1 METIADEKNYDGSVV
16 INTELDNSGFEKGS
30 DKLLSALKDLTGAV
44 DNLGDNMMS
53 SFERLTPLLQ
63 EIGKNTSQ
71 IYKSMTSGSDAAVS
85 ANEKIAESFQD
96 VSQAAQ
102 GVATDIGKENIP
114 RELSAAEKAA
124 SSLSG
129 QIDRLAEQAKGGF
142 KTDAQ
147 LSKFSS
153 QVDAVKAKI
162 SELRAQMSEAGEKQL
177 ATPDYAWMQ
186 ETLDKANES
195 LNKLLER
202 QIKMDSL
209 GVKESSQ
216 AYKSLAYD
224 IEQAKAQ
231 IADLEG
237 TMQSMREDGTAFI
250 SVGDTDQFRQASA
263 AIDELAAKANA
274 LPQKGSGLQ
283 KFGSILKSIGS
294 TALKVAGN
302 IAKITFTGIKKGLSG
317 LASATK
323 AVASGAKT
331 ALGHMLKLGKGT
343 SSAGV
348 SAKGLTKQLLS
359 LKTMLLTRV
368 KSALISSLVDNIK
381 SGIAGL
387 SQFSSS
393 FNGAMSR
400 IKNSMGELAA
410 KAATLPQKAT
420 GLQKFSEIMKK
431 IGAEA
436 VKLPGKLAKITF
448 AGIGKGLSGLAG
460 GIKAV
465 AAGAKNALGNLTKLG
480 KGTSGAGVSA
490 KGLTRQLLSLKTM
503 LLTRVKSAL
512 ISSLVDNIKNGITGL
527 AQFSSSFNGA
537 MSRVKNSMGELGANI
552 SVTLAGAIEKIEPII
567 TSIVDSLSDAVVKVN
582 ALFASLSGQS
592 SMTVAKKQTDSY
604 ADSLDGATKS
614 AKKLNAQVYG
624 FDKLNKRSSNSSSS
638 SSSGAG
644 KFGTEDVSAA
654 VPSGTLDF
662 IQKIKDMISG
672 SDWNGLGEI
681 VADGLNSVIASV
693 DGWVETIR
701 QKGVVWT
708 GIVAG
713 VLNGLLSG
721 FDWKSAGKTIGDG
734 LNAVAE
740 IINTGLTAF
749 DFRGLGDGVGNALN
763 GLFDSVNWSLL
774 GTTFANKWNTL
785 ISLIFGIISSVDWT
799 KASSSAADF
808 INGYFSGIDWSGLGM
823 TIGAGINGLV
833 ELIFG
838 TLAGVDW
845 VLLGESVASG
855 VMSIWNTIDWA
866 NAGKLVSDG
875 VIGILDGI
883 SAAIESI
890 DWQKLGSDVAT
901 FVGNID
907 WSGVFTSL
915 SHGIGAAFGGLT
927 GFLWGLIKDAWE
939 DTKKYFKPYFE
950 EYGDNII
957 GGLWAGICDAFSNA
971 GQWIY
976 DNIFT
981 PFMDGFKKAF
991 GIHSPSTEM
1000 ATMGGYLVEGLKNGI
1015 TNGWKTLK
1023 SRAAT
1028 LWSDFKR
1035 DVSNKWASLKT
1046 TLKSTSWTDVGS
1058 NLVSGL
1064 KSGISSAWSGLKS
1077 TVSSLA
1083 EGLTSGLKNT
1093 FGIHSPSK
1101 VWEKIGKYLPA
1112 GLEVGIEGG
1121 EKSAVATV
1129 SNLAKSVNGAMTID
1143 IPSMSGIGSRLQA
1156 IAGMLSS
1163 SGGLQI
1169 PSVAAGTSVPYRL
1182 RTSTP
1187 AESGGASG
1195 LSESLK
1201 TLLGDQSEY
1210 SSEIIHLL
1218 KKLIDLVGAGGK
1230 ATIDA
1235 SSIAEMVSTYQSNRE
1250 RSFGGAY

>member
-96 VSQAAQ
+96 VSQAAR

-202 QIKMDSL
+202 QTKMDSL

-216 AYKSLAYD
+216 AYKSLTYD

-250 SVGDTDQFRQASA
+250 SVGDTEQFQRTSA

-274 LPQKGSGLQ
+274 LPQKATGLQ
-283 KFGSILKSIGS
+283 RFGEIMRKIG
-294 TALKVAGN
+294 AEAVKLPGKL
-302 IAKITFTGIKKGLSG
+302 AKITFTGINKGLSG
-317 LASATK
+317 LAGGIK
-323 AVASGAKT
+323 AVAAGAKN
-331 ALGHMLKLGKGT
+331 ALGNLTRLGK
-343 SSAGV
+343 SAGSASV

-381 SGIAGL
+381 SGITGL
-387 SQFSSS
+387 AQFSTS
-393 FNGAMSR
+393 FDGAMSR
-400 IKNSMGELAA
+400 IKNSM
-410 KAATLPQKAT
+410 
-420 GLQKFSEIMKK
+420 S
-431 IGAEA
+431 
-436 VKLPGKLAKITF
+436 
-448 AGIGKGLSGLAG
+448 
-460 GIKAV
+460 
-465 AAGAKNALGNLTKLG
+465 
-480 KGTSGAGVSA
+480 
-490 KGLTRQLLSLKTM
+490 
-503 LLTRVKSAL
+503 
-512 ISSLVDNIKNGITGL
+512 
-527 AQFSSSFNGA
+527 
-537 MSRVKNSMGELGANI
+537 ELGANI
-552 SVTLAGAIEKIEPII
+552 SVTLAGAVEKIEPII
-567 TSIVDSLSDAVVKVN
+567 TAIVDSLSDAVVKVN

-624 FDKLNKRSSNSSSS
+624 FDKLNKRSSSGS

-644 KFGTEDVSAA
+644 KFESKDVSAA
-654 VPSGTLDF
+654 VPSETLDF

-701 QKGVVWT
+701 QKGVMWT

-713 VLNGLLSG
+713 VLNGLVSG

-734 LNAVAE
+734 LNTVAE

-749 DFRGLGDGVGNALN
+749 DFRGLGDGIGNALN
-763 GLFDSVNWSLL
+763 GLFNSVNWSLL
-774 GTTFANKWNTL
+774 GTTFANKWNAL
-785 ISLIFGIISSVDWT
+785 ISLIFGIVSSVDWT
-799 KASSSAADF
+799 AASNSAADF
-808 INGYFSGIDWSGLGM
+808 INSYFSGIDWNGLGT

-845 VLLGESVASG
+845 VSLGESVASG

-901 FVGNID
+901 FVGSID
-907 WSGVFTSL
+907 WSGVFSSL
-915 SHGIGAAFGGLT
+915 SRGIGAAFGGLT
-927 GFLWGLIKDAWE
+927 AFLWGLIKDAWE
-939 DTKKYFKPYFE
+939 GTKSYFSTYIE
-950 EYGDNII
+950 EYGGDII
-957 GGLWAGICDAFSNA
+957 AGLWAGIKNAFINV
-971 GQWIY
+971 GTWIKE
-976 DNIFT
+976 NIFE
-981 PFMDGFKKAF
+981 PFITGFKNAF

-1000 ATMGGYLVEGLKNGI
+1000 MKMGGYLIDGLLGGI

-1023 SRAAT
+1023 SRVST

-1035 DVSNKWASLKT
+1035 DVSNKWTSLKT

-1083 EGLTSGLKNT
+1083 EGLTSGLKNK

-1101 VWEKIGKYLPA
+1101 VWEQIGKYLPA

-1143 IPSMSGIGSRLQA
+1143 VPSMSGIGSRLQA

-1187 AESGGASG
+1187 SESNGVSG
-1195 LSESLK
+1195 LSESLQ

-1230 ATIDA
+1230 STIDA
-1235 SSIAEMVSTYQSNRE
+1235 SSIAAMVSTYQSNRE

>member
-1 METIADEKNYDGSVV
+1 METIADGQNYDGSVV

-85 ANEKIAESFQD
+85 ANEKIAESFQN

-129 QIDRLAEQAKGGF
+129 QVDRLAEQANGGF
-142 KTDAQ
+142 KTDAK
-147 LSKFSS
+147 LSKFSA
-153 QVDAVKAKI
+153 QVDAVKAQI

-202 QIKMDSL
+202 QTKMDSL
-209 GVKESSQ
+209 GVKESSR
-216 AYKSLAYD
+216 AYKSLTYD

-250 SVGDTDQFRQASA
+250 SVGDTEQFQRTSA

-274 LPQKGSGLQ
+274 LPQK
-283 KFGSILKSIGS
+283 
-294 TALKVAGN
+294 
-302 IAKITFTGIKKGLSG
+302 
-317 LASATK
+317 
-323 AVASGAKT
+323 
-331 ALGHMLKLGKGT
+331 
-343 SSAGV
+343 
-348 SAKGLTKQLLS
+348 
-359 LKTMLLTRV
+359 
-368 KSALISSLVDNIK
+368 
-381 SGIAGL
+381 
-387 SQFSSS
+387 
-393 FNGAMSR
+393 
-400 IKNSMGELAA
+400 
-410 KAATLPQKAT
+410 AT
-420 GLQKFSEIMKK
+420 GLQKFGEIMKK

-480 KGTSGAGVSA
+480 KGTNSAGVSA
-490 KGLTRQLLSLKTM
+490 KGLTKQLLSLKTM

-537 MSRVKNSMGELGANI
+537 MSRIKNSMGELGANI

-567 TSIVDSLSDAVVKVN
+567 TAIVNSLSDAVVKVN

-592 SMTVAKKQTDSY
+592 TMTVAKKQTDSY

-638 SSSGAG
+638 LLSGAG

-662 IQKIKDMISG
+662 IQKIKYMISG
-672 SDWNGLGEI
+672 SDWNSLGEI

-721 FDWKSAGKTIGDG
+721 FDWKSAGKTIGNG

-749 DFRGLGDGVGNALN
+749 NFRGLGDSIGNALN

-774 GTTFANKWNTL
+774 GTTFANKWNAL

-799 KASSSAADF
+799 AASNSAADF
-808 INGYFSGIDWSGLGM
+808 INSYFSGVDWIGLGT

-833 ELIFG
+833 QLIFG

-845 VLLGESVASG
+845 ISLGESVASG

-875 VIGILDGI
+875 MIGILNGI
-883 SAAIESI
+883 SAVIKSI

-907 WSGVFTSL
+907 WSGVFSSL
-915 SHGIGAAFGGLT
+915 SCGIGAAFGGLT

-939 DTKKYFKPYFE
+939 GTKSYFSTYIE
-950 EYGDNII
+950 EYGGDII
-957 GGLWAGICDAFSNA
+957 AGLRAGIKNAFINV
-971 GQWIY
+971 GTWIKE
-976 DNIFT
+976 NIFE
-981 PFMDGFKKAF
+981 PFITGFKNAF
-991 GIHSPSTEM
+991 GIRPPSTEM
-1000 ATMGGYLVEGLKNGI
+1000 MKMGGYLIDGLLGGI

-1035 DVSNKWASLKT
+1035 DVSNEWTSLKT

>member
-44 DNLGDNMMS
+44 DNLGDSMMS

-71 IYKSMTSGSDAAVS
+71 IYKSMTTGSDAAVS

-102 GVATDIGKENIP
+102 GVAADIGKENIP

-129 QIDRLAEQAKGGF
+129 QIDKLAEQAKGGF

-147 LSKFSS
+147 LAKFSA
-153 QVDAVKAKI
+153 QVDAVKARI
-162 SELRAQMSEAGEKQL
+162 SELRAQMSEASEKQL

-202 QIKMDSL
+202 QTKMDSL

-216 AYKSLAYD
+216 AYKSLTYD

-237 TMQSMREDGTAFI
+237 TMQSMRDDGTAFI

-274 LPQKGSGLQ
+274 LPQK
-283 KFGSILKSIGS
+283 
-294 TALKVAGN
+294 
-302 IAKITFTGIKKGLSG
+302 
-317 LASATK
+317 
-323 AVASGAKT
+323 
-331 ALGHMLKLGKGT
+331 
-343 SSAGV
+343 
-348 SAKGLTKQLLS
+348 
-359 LKTMLLTRV
+359 
-368 KSALISSLVDNIK
+368 
-381 SGIAGL
+381 
-387 SQFSSS
+387 
-393 FNGAMSR
+393 
-400 IKNSMGELAA
+400 
-410 KAATLPQKAT
+410 AT
-420 GLQKFSEIMKK
+420 GLQRFGEIMRK

-448 AGIGKGLSGLAG
+448 TGINKGLSGLAG

-490 KGLTRQLLSLKTM
+490 KGLTKQLLSLKTM

-512 ISSLVDNIKNGITGL
+512 ISSLVDNIKSGITGL
-527 AQFSSSFNGA
+527 SQFSSSFNGA
-537 MSRVKNSMGELGANI
+537 MSRVKNSMSELGANI

-567 TSIVDSLSDAVVKVN
+567 TSIVESLSDAVVKVN

-604 ADSLDGATKS
+604 ADSLEGATKS

-638 SSSGAG
+638 GAG
-644 KFGTEDVSAA
+644 KFRTEDVSAA
-654 VPSGTLDF
+654 VPSETIDF
-662 IQKIKDMISG
+662 IQKIKDTISG

-701 QKGVVWT
+701 QKGVMWMGV
-708 GIVAG
+708 VAG
-713 VLNGLLSG
+713 VLNGLVSG
-721 FDWKSAGKTIGDG
+721 FDWKNAGKTIGDG

-749 DFRGLGDGVGNALN
+749 DFRGLGDGIGNALN
-763 GLFDSVNWSLL
+763 ELFDSVNWSLL
-774 GTTFANKWNTL
+774 GTTFANKWNAL
-785 ISLIFGIISSVDWT
+785 IELIFGVISSVDWT
-799 KASSSAADF
+799 KASNSAADF
-808 INGYFSGIDWSGLGM
+808 INSYFSGINWEGLGT
-823 TIGAGINGLV
+823 TIGAGINGLIR
-833 ELIFG
+833 LIFG
-838 TLAGVDW
+838 TFAGIDW
-845 VLLGESVASG
+845 ISLGTSVASG
-855 VMSIWNTIDWA
+855 VMSIWNAIDWA
-866 NAGKLVSDG
+866 NAGKLLSDG
-875 VIGILDGI
+875 IIGVLNGI
-883 SAAIESI
+883 STAIKGV

-901 FVGNID
+901 FISSID
-907 WSGVFTSL
+907 WGGVTTALFD
-915 SHGIGAAFGGLT
+915 GIGAALGGLT
-927 GFLWGLIKDAWE
+927 AFLWGIIKGAWDGVVDWWHDNAYEDGKFTMTGLLEGIWEKIKDIGTWIK
-939 DTKKYFKPYFE
+939 DHIFKPF
-950 EYGDNII
+950 I
-957 GGLWAGICDAFSNA
+957 
-971 GQWIY
+971 
-976 DNIFT
+976 
-981 PFMDGFKKAF
+981 DGFKSAF
-991 GIHSPSTEM
+991 GIHSPSTAM
-1000 ATMGGYLVEGLKNGI
+1000 AEMGGYLIDGLLGGI
-1015 TNGWKTLK
+1015 TKGWTTLK
-1023 SRAAT
+1023 SKVSS
-1028 LWSDFKR
+1028 LWSSFKS
-1035 DVSNKWASLKT
+1035 DLTSKWNSLKSV
-1046 TLKSTSWTDVGS
+1046 LKSTSWADVGT

-1064 KSGISSAWSGLKS
+1064 KSGISNAWSGLKS
-1077 TVSSLA
+1077 HVSSLA
-1083 EGLTSGLKNT
+1083 DGLTNT
-1093 FGIHSPSK
+1093 VKKVFKINSPSK
-1101 VWEKIGKYLPA
+1101 VWTEIGQYLDA
-1112 GLEVGIEGG
+1112 GLEKGIVDG

-1143 IPSMSGIGSRLQA
+1143 VPSMSGIGSRLQA

-1163 SGGLQI
+1163 SGGLKI

-1187 AESGGASG
+1187 TESNGVGG
-1195 LSESLK
+1195 LSESLQ

-1218 KKLIDLVGAGGK
+1218 KKLIDLVGAGRK

>member
-85 ANEKIAESFQD
+85 ANEKIAESFQN

-162 SELRAQMSEAGEKQL
+162 SELRAQMSEASGKQL

-202 QIKMDSL
+202 QTKMDSL

-216 AYKSLAYD
+216 AYKSLTYD

-250 SVGDTDQFRQASA
+250 SVGDTEQFQRTSA

-274 LPQKGSGLQ
+274 LPQK
-283 KFGSILKSIGS
+283 
-294 TALKVAGN
+294 
-302 IAKITFTGIKKGLSG
+302 
-317 LASATK
+317 
-323 AVASGAKT
+323 
-331 ALGHMLKLGKGT
+331 
-343 SSAGV
+343 
-348 SAKGLTKQLLS
+348 
-359 LKTMLLTRV
+359 
-368 KSALISSLVDNIK
+368 
-381 SGIAGL
+381 
-387 SQFSSS
+387 
-393 FNGAMSR
+393 
-400 IKNSMGELAA
+400 
-410 KAATLPQKAT
+410 AT
-420 GLQKFSEIMKK
+420 GLQKFGEIMRK

-490 KGLTRQLLSLKTM
+490 KGLTKQLLSLKTM

-512 ISSLVDNIKNGITGL
+512 ISSLVDNIKSGITGL
-527 AQFSSSFNGA
+527 AQFSTSFNGA
-537 MSRVKNSMGELGANI
+537 MSRIKNSMSELGANI

-567 TSIVDSLSDAVVKVN
+567 TSIVESLSDAVVKVN

-604 ADSLDGATKS
+604 ADSLEGATKS

-662 IQKIKDMISG
+662 IQKIKDTISG

-693 DGWVETIR
+693 DGWAETIR
-701 QKGVVWT
+701 QKGVMWT
-708 GIVAG
+708 GVVAG
-713 VLNGLLSG
+713 VLNGLVSG
-721 FDWKSAGKTIGDG
+721 FDWKNAGKTIGDG

-763 GLFDSVNWSLL
+763 GLFNSVNWSLL
-774 GTTFANKWNTL
+774 GTTFANKWNAL

-799 KASSSAADF
+799 KASGSAADF
-808 INGYFSGIDWSGLGM
+808 INSYFSGIDWNGLGT

-845 VLLGESVASG
+845 VSLGESVASG

-901 FVGNID
+901 FVGSID
-907 WSGVFTSL
+907 WSGVFSSL
-915 SHGIGAAFGGLT
+915 SRGIGAAFGGLT
-927 GFLWGLIKDAWE
+927 AFLWGLMKDGWDGMVDYFDEYIRQSGGDVIEGFLLGIGDALSNIGNWIKE
-939 DTKKYFKPYFE
+939 
-950 EYGDNII
+950 
-957 GGLWAGICDAFSNA
+957 
-971 GQWIY
+971 
-976 DNIFT
+976 NIFD
-981 PFMDGFKKAF
+981 PFINGFKNAF

-1000 ATMGGYLVEGLKNGI
+1000 ETMGGYLIDGLLGGI

-1023 SRAAT
+1023 SRVST

-1035 DVSNKWASLKT
+1035 DVSNKWTSLKT
-1046 TLKSTSWTDVGS
+1046 TLKSTSWTDIGS

-1077 TVSSLA
+1077 HVSSLA
-1083 EGLTSGLKNT
+1083 DGLTSTVKKVFKIN
-1093 FGIHSPSK
+1093 SPSK
-1101 VWEKIGKYLPA
+1101 VWTEIGQYLDA
-1112 GLEVGIEGG
+1112 GLEKGITDG
-1121 EKSAVATV
+1121 EKSAISTV
-1129 SNLAKSVNGAMTID
+1129 SNLAKNVNGAMTID
-1143 IPSMSGIGSRLQA
+1143 TSALGGVGNHLQA

-1163 SGGLQI
+1163 VGGLQI

-1182 RTSTP
+1182 RTNTPDSTN
-1187 AESGGASG
+1187 GVSG
-1195 LSESLK
+1195 LSEGLQTILS
-1201 TLLGDQSEY
+1201 DQNEY

-1218 KKLIDLVGAGGK
+1218 KRLIDIVGAGGK
-1230 ATIDA
+1230 MSIDA